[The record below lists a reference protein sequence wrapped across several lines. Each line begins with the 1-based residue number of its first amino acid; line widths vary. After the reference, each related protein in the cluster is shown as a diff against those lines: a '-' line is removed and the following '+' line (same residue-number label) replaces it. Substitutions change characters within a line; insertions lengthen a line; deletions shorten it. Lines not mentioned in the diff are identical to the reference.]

1 MISSYRI
8 SPPPTLGQEL
18 KDSCEKDEG
27 GGKMGHSLCSIID
40 WMSGGDRG
48 PILIL
53 RSIVLVSAKCFC
65 VVGKNDVAV

>member
-1 MISSYRI
+1 
-8 SPPPTLGQEL
+8 
-18 KDSCEKDEG
+18 
-27 GGKMGHSLCSIID
+27 MGHSLCSIID